1 MQATSTLSILR
12 LTWPTILSNMIYM
25 LLALACLKIA
35 GQMGADAVTAV
46 TTGQRLY
53 FFLHA
58 FIMGFCSATTA
69 LVGAYWGADNRA
81 MAAHFASLSVL
92 LFFTLGCLISSLAL
106 AFPETLVDLFG
117 LSGQAR
123 AQAVEFFV
131 WTAVFAPAIVL
142 TLIFNMALRAIGDSL
157 TPLCIGVVSFAIS
170 LSLCLFFSLG
180 WRDYPALGVKGLALG
195 CGIGAAIT
203 VIAVTCLWLLG
214 KLSLPVTNPL
224 PNIRAN
230 TRRLLSIGFPAA
242 FEQIAFQS
250 GVLIFLGF
258 LTTYGNA
265 PFAAYGIGISLLSL
279 IIVVAFSFAI
289 SGATLVSQHLGA
301 GDADG
306 AYQAGWRTMRTAFY
320 IMLIGAI
327 IMRYSASPLAH
338 FMIIDPQVVHYVIQ
352 VIHILCLC
360 MPLMAI
366 EFSIA
371 GALRGAGD
379 TRYPMLV
386 TLFSIGISRVIA
398 PLILLQMQLD
408 VIWLFYTT
416 LLDYLIKS
424 SLIMARFRSKK
435 WLLKSNKSRI

>member
-1 MQATSTLSILR
+1 
-12 LTWPTILSNMIYM
+12 
-25 LLALACLKIA
+25 
-35 GQMGADAVTAV
+35 
-46 TTGQRLY
+46 
-53 FFLHA
+53 
-58 FIMGFCSATTA
+58 
-69 LVGAYWGADNRA
+69 
-81 MAAHFASLSVL
+81 
-92 LFFTLGCLISSLAL
+92 
-106 AFPETLVDLFG
+106 
-117 LSGQAR
+117 
-123 AQAVEFFV
+123 
-131 WTAVFAPAIVL
+131 
-142 TLIFNMALRAIGDSL
+142 MALRAIGDSL

-195 CGIGAAIT
+195 CGIGGAIT

-214 KLSLPVTNPL
+214 KLSLPATNPL

-327 IMRYSASPLAH
+327 IMRCSASPLAH
-338 FMIIDPQVVHYVIQ
+338 FMIIDQQVVHYVIQ

-379 TRYPMLV
+379 TRYPMMV

-435 WLLKSNKSRI
+435 WLAKSHKSRI